1 MIKVRVDRG
10 DIWLEVDGDLLD
22 IVEDTAKAIHAIY
35 ATLQS
40 ADSRENAEIYR
51 QKVTGMLS
59 DPQSVTWDTDE
70 DTTDTWLVNMAEL
83 KRQMEEGQ

>member
-10 DIWLEVDGDLLD
+10 DIWLECDGDLID
-22 IVEDTAKAIHAIY
+22 IRKM
-35 ATLQS
+35 
-40 ADSRENAEIYR
+40 
-51 QKVTGMLS
+51 VTGMLS

-83 KRQMEEGQ
+83 KRQMEEE

>member
-1 MIKVRVDRG
+1 MIKVRVDGG
-10 DIWLEVDGDLLD
+10 DIWLELDGDLLD

-40 ADSRENAEIYR
+40 GDRRENAEIYR

-59 DPQSVTWDTDE
+59 DPKSVTWDTDE
-70 DTTDTWLVNMAEL
+70 DTTDAWLVDMAEL